1 MKALLMKKVKSLA
14 GQFYPKMKAFL
25 TGLMICSGFSCS
37 NACAEVADTLVNIKP
52 SVVGIGSYQPLRS
65 PRGQLKGTGFVVADG
80 RHVVTCHHIVKP
92 VLDIEKNE
100 TWAVFLGQGRNIQY
114 RPARKVAIDEDNDL
128 VLLKIEGDPL
138 PPLRIARQV
147 TAREGDQ
154 LYFTGYP
161 IGSVLGL
168 NASTHRAGLAAIV
181 PIFTPLGQAGRLNAR
196 TIRQAANPYQIYQL
210 DAIAYPGNSGSP
222 LWNPQTGEVMGVV
235 NSVFIKGSKE
245 TVLTDPS
252 GISYAI
258 PAGYVS
264 ELLKQAG
271 LSQ

>member
-1 MKALLMKKVKSLA
+1 MKKVNILA
-14 GQFYPKMKAFL
+14 GRFYPKMMALL
-25 TGLMICSGFSCS
+25 TGLMVCSGLLLSK
-37 NACAEVADTLVNIKP
+37 AHAEVADTLLKIKP
-52 SVVGIGSYQPLRS
+52 AVVGIGTYQPLRS

-80 RHVVTCHHIVKP
+80 RHVVSCYHIVKALP
-92 VLDIEKNE
+92 DIEKNE
-100 TWAVFLGQGRNIQY
+100 TWAVFLGQGRDIQY
-114 RPARKVAIDEDNDL
+114 RAATKIAIDEENDL
-128 VLLKIEGDPL
+128 VLLKIEGEPL
-138 PPLRIARQV
+138 PAMKLGDA
-147 TAREGDQ
+147 TAAREGEQ

-181 PIFTPLGQAGRLNAR
+181 PIFQPLGQAGRLNAR
-196 TIRQAANPYQIYQL
+196 TIRQAGNPYRIFQL

-222 LWNPQTGEVMGVV
+222 LWHPQTGEVMGVV
-235 NSVFIKGSKE
+235 NSVFVKGAKE

-258 PAGYVS
+258 PATYIRDLVNR
-264 ELLKQAG
+264 AG

>member
-1 MKALLMKKVKSLA
+1 MKKVNSLT
-14 GQFYPKMKAFL
+14 GQFYPKMMAFL
-25 TGLMICSGFSCS
+25 TGLMVCSGFLLSK
-37 NACAEVADTLVNIKP
+37 AHAEVADTLLKIKP
-52 SVVGIGSYQPLRS
+52 AVVGIGTYQPLRS

-80 RHVVTCHHIVKP
+80 RHVVSCYHIVKALP
-92 VLDIEKNE
+92 DIEKNE
-100 TWAVFLGQGRNIQY
+100 TWAVFLGQGRNVQY
-114 RPARKVAIDEDNDL
+114 RPVSKVAIDEENDL

-138 PPLRIARQV
+138 PAMKLGDAT
-147 TAREGDQ
+147 TAREGEQ

-181 PIFTPLGQAGRLNAR
+181 PIFQPLGAAGRLNAR
-196 TIRQAANPYQIYQL
+196 TIRQADNPYRIFQL

-222 LWNPQTGEVMGVV
+222 LWHSQTGEVMGVI
-235 NSVFIKGSKE
+235 NSVFVKGAKE

-258 PAGYVS
+258 PATYIKA
-264 ELLKQAG
+264 LLDRAG
-271 LSQ
+271 LK

>member
-1 MKALLMKKVKSLA
+1 MKKVNSIT
-14 GQFYPKMKAFL
+14 GQFYPKMMAFL
-25 TGLMICSGFSCS
+25 TGLMICSGFLLS
-37 NACAEVADTLVNIKP
+37 NAHAEVADTLLKIKP
-52 SVVGIGSYQPLRS
+52 AVVGIGTYQPLRS

-80 RHVVTCHHIVKP
+80 RHVVTCYHIVKALP
-92 VLDIEKNE
+92 DIEKNE
-100 TWAVFLGQGRNIQY
+100 TWAVFLGQGRNVQY
-114 RPARKVAIDEDNDL
+114 RPVSKVAIDEENDL

-138 PPLRIARQV
+138 PAMKLGDA
-147 TAREGDQ
+147 TAAREGEQ

-181 PIFTPLGQAGRLNAR
+181 PIFQPLGAAGRLNAR
-196 TIRQAANPYQIYQL
+196 TIRQADNPYRIFQL

-222 LWNPQTGEVMGVV
+222 LWHPQTGEVMGVV
-235 NSVFIKGSKE
+235 NSVFVKGAKE

-258 PAGYVS
+258 PATYIKA
-264 ELLKQAG
+264 LLDRAG
-271 LSQ
+271 LK

>member
-1 MKALLMKKVKSLA
+1 MKKVKSLA
-14 GQFYPKMKAFL
+14 GRFYPKMKAFL
-25 TGLMICSGFSCS
+25 TGLMVCFGISGS
-37 NACAEVADTLVNIKP
+37 NACAEVADTLANIKP
-52 SVVGIGSYQPLRS
+52 AVVGIGTYQPLRN
-65 PRGQLKGTGFVVADG
+65 PHGQLKGTGFAVADG
-80 RHVVTCHHIVKP
+80 RHVVTCYHIVKS

-100 TWAVFLGQGRNIQY
+100 TWSVFLGQGRNIQY
-114 RPARKVAIDEDNDL
+114 RPARKVVIDEDNDL
-128 VLLKIEGDPL
+128 VLLKIDGEPL
-138 PPLRIARQV
+138 PALKIGKGIS
-147 TAREGDQ
+147 AREGDQ

-196 TIRQAANPYQIYQL
+196 TIRQAENPYQIFQL

-222 LWNPQTGEVMGVV
+222 LWNPQTGEIMGVV
-235 NSVFIKGSKE
+235 NSVFVKGSKE
-245 TVLTDPS
+245 TVLSDPS

-258 PAGYVS
+258 PAS
-264 ELLKQAG
+264 HISDLLKRAG

>member
-1 MKALLMKKVKSLA
+1 MKKVNSLA
-14 GQFYPKMKAFL
+14 GRFYPKMMAFL
-25 TGLMICSGFSCS
+25 TGLMVCSGFFLSK
-37 NACAEVADTLVNIKP
+37 AHADAADTLLRIKP
-52 SVVGIGSYQPLRS
+52 AVVGIGTYQPLRS

-80 RHVVTCHHIVKP
+80 RHVVTCYHIVKTLP
-92 VLDIEKNE
+92 DIEKNE
-100 TWAVFLGQGRNIQY
+100 TWAVFTGQGRTIQY
-114 RPARKVAIDEDNDL
+114 RPASKVAIDEDNDL

-138 PPLRIARQV
+138 PVMNLGDEAK
-147 TAREGDQ
+147 AREGEQ
-154 LYFTGYP
+154 FYFTGYP

-181 PIFTPLGQAGRLNAR
+181 PIFQPLGQAGKLNAR
-196 TIRQAANPYQIYQL
+196 TIRQADNPYRIFQL

-222 LWNPQTGEVMGVV
+222 LWHPQTGEVMGVV
-235 NSVFIKGSKE
+235 NSVFVKGAKE

-258 PAGYVS
+258 PAGYVRD
-264 ELLKQAG
+264 LIKRAG

>member
-1 MKALLMKKVKSLA
+1 
-14 GQFYPKMKAFL
+14 MKAFL
-25 TGLMICSGFSCS
+25 TGLIICSGIFYSK
-37 NACAEVADTLVNIKP
+37 AHADVADTLSRIKP
-52 SVVGIGSYQPLRS
+52 AIVGIGTYQPLRS

-80 RHVVTCHHIVKP
+80 RHVVTCYHIVKALP
-92 VLDIEKNE
+92 DIEKKE

-114 RPARKVAIDEDNDL
+114 RQASKVVIDEDNDL
-128 VLLKIEGDPL
+128 VLLKIEGNPL
-138 PPLRIARQV
+138 PAMMLGNETA
-147 TAREGDQ
+147 AREGEQ

-181 PIFTPLGQAGRLNAR
+181 PIFSPLGQAGKLNAR
-196 TIRQAANPYQIYQL
+196 TIRQADNPYRIFQL

-222 LWNPQTGEVMGVV
+222 LWQPDTGEVMGVV
-235 NSVFIKGSKE
+235 NSVFVKGAKE
-245 TVLTDPS
+245 SVLTDPS

-258 PAGYVS
+258 PVNYIRD
-264 ELLKQAG
+264 LIRNAG